1 MYRFQLSMFLKRTCY
16 LFCALYIVFIP
27 VQFNFFPYQQ
37 TISDGLFGNLIQLLA
52 DIFSVELK
60 NVSISSDSASTYI
73 LLFILL
79 VISLLFSVIT
89 EFSNR
94 LKEKTESVHN
104 ILRTIF
110 IYYLSLQLFKYGFD
124 KVFKYQFY
132 LPEPNILYTPVGN
145 LSKDF
150 LYWTSM
156 GTSYWYSVFA
166 GLIEIIPAC
175 LLLFKKTRVIGLLIS
190 TMVLINV
197 IAINI
202 GFDIS
207 VKAHSTFLFILT
219 LLLLQPQFKQLYNL
233 FILQQTG
240 HITTASYIQIH
251 FNNPSIAPTLKTL
264 LISLLLLES
273 LYPYATAR
281 NFNDDT
287 ANRPYLHGAYQINE
301 IVPISTDSLPPLAL
315 KRFFVHRSGYLIFQ
329 NKKDQMQDLK
339 LSIDSV
345 KKEFTVTDYHKNTV
359 NLRYSYTSNDSLL
372 NLQFFNGK
380 NEYLLKTKA
389 LNWRKL
395 PALQN
400 NFHWSIDTY

>member
-1 MYRFQLSMFLKRTCY
+1 MFLKRTCY
-16 LFCALYIVFIP
+16 IFCSLYILFIP

-37 TISDGLFGNLIQLLA
+37 TISDTLFGNLIESIA
-52 DIFSVELK
+52 DVISVKLK
-60 NVSISSDSASTYI
+60 NTSISSDSISTYI
-73 LLFILL
+73 LLFVFLL
-79 VISLLFSVIT
+79 GSIIFSLALQFSD
-89 EFSNR
+89 R
-94 LKEKTESVHN
+94 LKEKTDRYYT
-104 ILRTIF
+104 ILRMIF

-166 GLIEIIPAC
+166 GTIEIIPAC
-175 LLLFKKTRVIGLLIS
+175 LLLFKKTRTLGLLI
-190 TMVLINV
+190 TFMVLTNV

-207 VKAHSTFLFILT
+207 VKIHATFLILT
-219 LLLLQPQFKQLYNL
+219 TLTLLQPQCKQLYNL
-233 FILQQTG
+233 FILQQTSNLS
-240 HITTASYIQIH
+240 TTNEFQLQ
-251 FNNPSIAPTLKTL
+251 FNNPSIAPTIKTL
-264 LISLLLLES
+264 IISLLLMES

-281 NFNDDT
+281 NFNDDLAT
-287 ANRPYLHGAYQINE
+287 RPYLHGAYQINE
-301 IVPISTDSLPPLAL
+301 IIPVSNDSLPTLSL
-315 KRFFVHRSGYLIFQ
+315 KRIFVHRSGYLIFQ

-339 LSIDSV
+339 LSVDSI
-345 KKEFTVTDYHKNTV
+345 KKQFTLTDYHNNTIH
-359 NLRYSYTSNDSLL
+359 LSYTYLPSDSLL
-372 NLQFFNGK
+372 NLQYFNGN

-389 LNWRKL
+389 LNWRRL

-400 NFHWSIDTY
+400 SFHWSIDGY